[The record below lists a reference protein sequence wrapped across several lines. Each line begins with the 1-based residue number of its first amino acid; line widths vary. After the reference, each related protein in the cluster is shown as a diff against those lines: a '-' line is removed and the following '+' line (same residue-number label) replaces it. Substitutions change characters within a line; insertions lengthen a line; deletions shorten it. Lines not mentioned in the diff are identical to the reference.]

1 MIRLSKNFLRKR
13 GIAMNLKVVEETSTG
28 LNTKFVNQESGRS
41 VSLEHAVQ
49 QIQKG
54 NSNYSNYEV
63 VTKSNGTTYIRSKPD
78 GKIGNNIE

>member
-1 MIRLSKNFLRKR
+1 
-13 GIAMNLKVVEETSTG
+13 MNLKVIEETSTG
-28 LNTKFVNQESGRS
+28 LNTRFVNQESGRS
-41 VSLEHAVQ
+41 VSLE

-78 GKIGNNIE
+78 GKIENNIEVGGR

>member
-1 MIRLSKNFLRKR
+1 MIRLIKNFLRKR
-13 GIAMNLKVVEETSTG
+13 GIAMNLKVIEETSTG

>member
-1 MIRLSKNFLRKR
+1 
-13 GIAMNLKVVEETSTG
+13 MNLKVIEETRTG
-28 LNTKFVNQESGRS
+28 LNTKFVNEDSGRQIS
-41 VSLEHAVQ
+41 REHVVQ

-78 GKIGNNIE
+78 GKKGNNIE

>member
-1 MIRLSKNFLRKR
+1 
-13 GIAMNLKVVEETSTG
+13 MNLKVIEETSTG

-41 VSLEHAVQ
+41 ISLEHAVQ

-54 NSNYSNYEV
+54 NSNYADYEV
-63 VTKSNGTTYIRSKPD
+63 VKKSNGTTYIRSKPD

>member
-1 MIRLSKNFLRKR
+1 MK
-13 GIAMNLKVVEETSTG
+13 LKVVEETSTG

-41 VSLEHAVQ
+41 ISLEQAVE

-54 NSNYSNYEV
+54 NSNYSDYEV

-78 GKIGNNIE
+78 GKRENNIE

>member
-1 MIRLSKNFLRKR
+1 
-13 GIAMNLKVVEETSTG
+13 MNLKVIEETSTG
-28 LNTKFVNQESGRS
+28 LNTKFVNEDSGRQI
-41 VSLEHAVQ
+41 SLEHVVQ

-78 GKIGNNIE
+78 GKQGNNIE